1 MKATVNATCG
11 FDTQAPAHR
20 ISDRQL
26 IHESHEFSIDQWRG
40 DPRKILLEPR
50 PAINEAADTQI
61 SIKGFT
67 EARVDSDGR
76 PTAPNRDRKSVVSG
90 KRVSVRVDLGGGLS
104 RKKKIQK

>member
-50 PAINEAADTQI
+50 PAINEAADPQI
-61 SIKGFT
+61 SIPGFT

-76 PTAPNRDRKSVVSG
+76 PTSPNSPSSTTSEAQHERYGWGPCRSEEHKSEL
-90 KRVSVRVDLGGGLS
+90 K
-104 RKKKIQK
+104 

>member
-50 PAINEAADTQI
+50 PAINEAADPQI
-61 SIKGFT
+61 SLPGFT

-76 PTAPNRDRKSVVSG
+76 PTSPNSPSRTTSEDRK
-90 KRVSVRVDLGGGLS
+90 RTRLNS
-104 RKKKIQK
+104 RH